1 MYKNCFQTVANFNR
15 AIKLHIRSP
24 SAIIKIRLKVLKLLI
39 GAMQSIRPTRP
50 TSGSVARSNSGALI
64 STGPSQR
71 PSSPTNIP
79 HPNLSCTLP
88 PRSVSRQRCQAE
100 PTTSGN
106 AAPATASPST
116 QALQYTSYEGN
127 AWRGELAA
135 SGVKFLV
142 DPWLVGNLEFGGIDW
157 VYSGKKRVTR
167 EETIDIE
174 RLAAETDFILLT
186 MSIDDHA
193 HRPTLQRL
201 PKSLPVVGS
210 PSAAAV
216 ARSLGYTTVYEVD
229 HGQEVTICDGKIR
242 IRATQGALVGPPWS
256 KRENG
261 FVLRETSREG
271 ISLYY
276 EPHADYVASSVA
288 EVGTVDVV
296 VSPPCTQSL
305 LGYQLVKGA
314 TDNIPLL
321 KLLRPKV
328 LVALMNAEFDATGP
342 LNTLLSEVG
351 GPEEVA
357 KQLKEV
363 PELAGVKV
371 LVPKAGEALSVEI

>member
-1 MYKNCFQTVANFNR
+1 
-15 AIKLHIRSP
+15 
-24 SAIIKIRLKVLKLLI
+24 
-39 GAMQSIRPTRP
+39 MQSFRSIQHSAR
-50 TSGSVARSNSGALI
+50 SVARSNSNAQLI
-64 STGPSQR
+64 TGPSQR
-71 PSSPTNIP
+71 PCSPTNISQ
-79 HPNLSCTLP
+79 HNARCP
-88 PRSVSRQRCQAE
+88 PQAREVSRHLCQAD
-100 PTTSGN
+100 PSSSGSG
-106 AAPATASPST
+106 APATATPLT

-127 AWRGELAA
+127 AWRGELVA

-142 DPWLVGNLEFGGIDW
+142 DPWLVGNLEFGGLDW
-157 VYSGKKRVTR
+157 MYSGKKRVTR
-167 EETIDIE
+167 AETIDID

-216 ARSLGYTTVYEVD
+216 ARSLGYATVFEVD
-229 HGQEVTICDGKIR
+229 HGQEVTLCDGKIK

-261 FVLRETSREG
+261 FVITETSSDG

-288 EVGTVDVV
+288 EVGQVDVV

-328 LVALMNAEFDATGP
+328 LVALMNAEFDASGP
-342 LNTLLSEVG
+342 LNSLLTEVG
-351 GPEEVA
+351 GPKEVE
-357 KQLKEV
+357 KQLAEV

-371 LVPKAGEALSVEI
+371 LVPKAGQPLPVEI